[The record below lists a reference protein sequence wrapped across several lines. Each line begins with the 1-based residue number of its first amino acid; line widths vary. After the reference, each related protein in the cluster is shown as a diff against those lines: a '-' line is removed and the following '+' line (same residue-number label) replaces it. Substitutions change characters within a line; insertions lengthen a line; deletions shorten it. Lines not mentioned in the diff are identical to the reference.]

1 VGYSFISSKEEGEK
15 TMTGKYWNAY
25 FESLT
30 DEYKKKLHDA
40 LQTLDGDP
48 MFQKAYGTD
57 FKQLWHM
64 IEYPLSKKP
73 EPTQEQIGQWL
84 KAAYR

>member
-1 VGYSFISSKEEGEK
+1 
-15 TMTGKYWNAY
+15 MTGKEWDTY
-25 FESLT
+25 FKSLT

-48 MFQKAYGTD
+48 MFQKAYGID
-57 FKQLWHM
+57 FKQLWHI
-64 IEYPLSKKP
+64 IEYPLS
-73 EPTQEQIGQWL
+73 EPTQEEIGQML